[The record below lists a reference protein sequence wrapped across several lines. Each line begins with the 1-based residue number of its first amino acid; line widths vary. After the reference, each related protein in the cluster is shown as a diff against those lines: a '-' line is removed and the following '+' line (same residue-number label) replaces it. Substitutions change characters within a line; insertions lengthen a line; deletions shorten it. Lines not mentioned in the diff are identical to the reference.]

1 MADNKR
7 AKLSESQPRIEIT
20 DPKLQVKQF
29 EYFIAEKIS
38 NIEKS
43 FSFHNNVII
52 AIFLLGFVIM
62 FFTVIGLAF
71 QSWQFAT
78 TYQRESLQL
87 NAEEDLITNTVKQ
100 QKLML
105 DSQELI
111 KNDLDAIKNQV
122 NKQY

>member
-1 MADNKR
+1 MADTK
-7 AKLSESQPRIEIT
+7 KTKSSESQLKIEIS

-29 EYFIAEKIS
+29 EYFIAEKIQ

-71 QSWQFAT
+71 QAWQFAT

-87 NAEEDLITNTVKQ
+87 RIQEDIITNTVKQ

-105 DSQELI
+105 DSQDSIKKEL
-111 KNDLDAIKNQV
+111 DTIKNQIN
-122 NKQY
+122 NK

>member
-1 MADNKR
+1 MADNKK
-7 AKLSESQPRIEIT
+7 AKSSESQPKIEIS
-20 DPKLQVKQF
+20 DPKLQIKQY
-29 EYFIAEKIS
+29 EYFIAEKIG

-62 FFTVIGLAF
+62 FFTVIGLTF
-71 QSWQFAT
+71 QAWQFAT

-87 NAEEDLITNTVKQ
+87 NAQEDLITNTVKQ

-105 DSQELI
+105 DSQDSI
-111 KNDLDAIKNQV
+111 RNKLDAIKNQL
-122 NKQY
+122 NNR

>member
-7 AKLSESQPRIEIT
+7 TKISESKPSIEIA

-43 FSFHNNVII
+43 FNFHNNVVI

-87 NAEEDLITNTVKQ
+87 KSQEDLITNTVKQ

-105 DSQELI
+105 DYQDSIRSELDEI
-111 KNDLDAIKNQV
+111 NNQGGGR
-122 NKQY
+122 

>member
-7 AKLSESQPRIEIT
+7 TKISESKPSIEIA

-38 NIEKS
+38 SIEKS
-43 FSFHNNVII
+43 FNFHNNVVI

-87 NAEEDLITNTVKQ
+87 KSQEDLITNTVKQ
-100 QKLML
+100 QELIL
-105 DSQELI
+105 DSQNSI
-111 KNDLDAIKNQV
+111 RSKLDEIN
-122 NKQY
+122 N

>member
-1 MADNKR
+1 MADNKK
-7 AKLSESQPRIEIT
+7 AKPSESQLKIEIS

-29 EYFIAEKIS
+29 EYFIAEKIQS
-38 NIEKS
+38 IEKS
-43 FSFHNNVII
+43 FSFHNNVVI

-71 QSWQFAT
+71 QAWQFAT

-87 NAEEDLITNTVKQ
+87 KAQEELITNTVKQ

-105 DSQELI
+105 DSQGSI
-111 KNDLDAIKNQV
+111 KNVLDEIKNQGD
-122 NKQY
+122 NR

>member
-1 MADNKR
+1 MADNKK
-7 AKLSESQPRIEIT
+7 AKLSESRPSIEIT

-38 NIEKS
+38 SIEKS
-43 FSFHNNVII
+43 FSFHNNIVI

-87 NAEEDLITNTVKQ
+87 KAQEDLITNTVKQ

-105 DSQELI
+105 DSQESM
-111 KNDLDAIKNQV
+111 KNGLDEIKNQG
-122 NKQY
+122 NNR

>member
-1 MADNKR
+1 MADNK
-7 AKLSESQPRIEIT
+7 KTKPSESQLKIEIS

-38 NIEKS
+38 SIEKS
-43 FSFHNNVII
+43 FNFHNNVVI

-87 NAEEDLITNTVKQ
+87 KAQEDLIINTVKQ

-105 DSQELI
+105 DSQDSIRSELDEI
-111 KNDLDAIKNQV
+111 NNQGDS
-122 NKQY
+122 K

>member
-1 MADNKR
+1 MADNK
-7 AKLSESQPRIEIT
+7 KTKPSESQLKIEIS

-29 EYFIAEKIS
+29 EYFIAEKIQ

-43 FSFHNNVII
+43 FSFHNNVVI

-71 QSWQFAT
+71 QAWQFST

-87 NAEEDLITNTVKQ
+87 KAQEDLITNTVKQ

-105 DSQELI
+105 DSQDSI
-111 KNDLDAIKNQV
+111 KSVLDEIKNQGG
-122 NKQY
+122 NR